1 MYDNIQSVSWDVGN
15 NINNA
20 NNNARN
26 IFSELV
32 TSSSSSVI
40 DTMGKYSILGINA
53 NAIDDMRFAI
63 RVYVENVEEHLNFVR
78 QDAMDTQAFKGQY
91 AQSIIEYVNAVC
103 DVVRSLTSQLLAF
116 SDKLVE
122 IKEIY
127 QEKDI
132 TLTQSIGSVATN
144 VSSGMNNYSEYR

>member
-1 MYDNIQSVSWDVGN
+1 MYDNTQSVSWDIGSNV
-15 NINNA
+15 NNA

-26 IFSELV
+26 VFSELA
-32 TSSSSSVI
+32 TSGSSSVI
-40 DTMGKYSILGINA
+40 DTMGKYNVLGINA

-63 RVYVENVEEHLNFVR
+63 RVYVENIESHLNSVR
-78 QDAMDTQAFKGQY
+78 QEAMDTQAFKGQY
-91 AQSIIEYVNAVC
+91 AQSIVEYVNAVC

>member
-1 MYDNIQSVSWDVGN
+1 MYDNTQTVSWDVGS

-20 NNNARN
+20 NNSARN
-26 IFSELV
+26 VFSDLASA
-32 TSSSSSVI
+32 SSSSIV
-40 DTMGKYSILGINA
+40 DTMGKYNVLGINV

-63 RVYVENVEEHLNFVR
+63 RVYVENIETHLNSVR
-78 QDAMDTQAFKGQY
+78 QEAMDTQAFKGQY
-91 AQSIIEYVNAVC
+91 ANAIVEYVNAAC

-127 QEKDI
+127 QERDVS
-132 TLTQSIGSVATN
+132 LTQSLNTVASN
-144 VSSGMNNYSEYR
+144 VQTGVSNYNETR